1 MGCGYGLECGAL
13 GFALESIRVR
23 GDSER
28 GGGSGVLLDAPCEGR
43 SVSLE
48 WWFRETGAESVKA
61 LRRPSDQP
69 IIQRT
74 PYLHFQVSR
83 CPLNDCSRLTHGSA
97 VPPVPLECPDG
108 ACFLFVISDA
118 GIPALGP

>member
-1 MGCGYGLECGAL
+1 MRACGVPGPWVGDCSSRWVAGTGWNAEPWASPW
-13 GFALESIRVR
+13 ESIRVR

-74 PYLHFQVSR
+74 PYLHFQVFPVS
-83 CPLNDCSRLTHGSA
+83 PERLLPSHPRKRRASSSA
-97 VPPVPLECPDG
+97 RMP
-108 ACFLFVISDA
+108 
-118 GIPALGP
+118 

>member
-1 MGCGYGLECGAL
+1 MAVVPVFCLMPLARAGP
-13 GFALESIRVR
+13 SH
-23 GDSER
+23 S
-28 GGGSGVLLDAPCEGR
+28 SGRFGKTEP
-43 SVSLE
+43 
-48 WWFRETGAESVKA
+48 GAESVKA

-69 IIQRT
+69 LIQRT
-74 PYLHFQVSR
+74 PYLHFQVFPVS
-83 CPLNDCSRLTHGSA
+83 LNDCSRLTHGSA